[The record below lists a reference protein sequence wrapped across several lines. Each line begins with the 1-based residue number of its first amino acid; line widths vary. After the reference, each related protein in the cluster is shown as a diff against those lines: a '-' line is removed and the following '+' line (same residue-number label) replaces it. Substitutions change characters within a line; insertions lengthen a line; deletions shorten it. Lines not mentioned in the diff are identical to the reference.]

1 MTRRGDVVV
10 AAFPYVGGGASK
22 NRPAVVV
29 QCDRLNNQI
38 QNTVLAMVTGNT
50 RLVGREPTQF
60 LIDPA
65 TPEGG
70 SSGLSH
76 ASAVKCENLM
86 TVAQAD
92 IIRTLG
98 HLSDALKQQLND
110 CLKAA
115 LEIS

>member
-29 QCDRLNNQI
+29 QCDQLNSKI
-38 QNTVLAMVTGNT
+38 ENTIVAMVTGNT

-60 LIDPA
+60 LVDPA
-65 TPEGG
+65 TPEGQ
-70 SSGLSH
+70 SSGLAH

-86 TVAQAD
+86 TIAQND
-92 IIRTLG
+92 ILRTLG
-98 HLSDALKQQLND
+98 HLSDPLKQQLND

-115 LEIS
+115 LDLP

>member
-10 AAFPYVGGGASK
+10 ADFPYVGGGASK

-29 QCDRLNNQI
+29 ECDLLNNKLD
-38 QNTVLAMVTGNT
+38 NTIVAMIPGNT
-50 RLVGREPTQF
+50 SLVGKDPAQF
-60 LIDPA
+60 LIDPSL
-65 TPEGG
+65 PEGN
-70 SSGLSH
+70 SSHLAH

-86 TVAQAD
+86 TIAQAD

-98 HLSDALKQQLND
+98 HLSDELKKQLND

-115 LEIS
+115 LEIT